1 MWVVPSASRWVS
13 NHGMPD
19 WIQRNEDVNYLQE
32 GRDLPRAWKT
42 IAKSVHTH
50 GPPPPPSLTHA
61 PLFRTLRLSF
71 HKFYWNTGCP

>member
-1 MWVVPSASRWVS
+1 MWVAPSVSSWVS

-42 IAKSVHTH
+42 IAKCVHTH
-50 GPPPPPSLTHA
+50 TGLPPS
-61 PLFRTLRLSF
+61 PSPSRMPSF
-71 HKFYWNTGCP
+71 SRA